1 MATPEY
7 DAEMTLDEYNAIY
20 GGTPAPEPTYDA
32 VMTADEYNAMYG
44 PKNGSF
50 FSMNTAENAPK
61 SLIKG
66 AADLAGMATLAD
78 PVNLM
83 KSAYAGASDWMGG
96 KPVGEALQTSL
107 GKAFEGSNQIKDI
120 RQEYVGEPVY
130 ESKGGQ
136 YLGKALEMVPSAAI
150 PGGTIGGRLLSA
162 VSSGV
167 GGQAA
172 LDAGLPE
179 VVGNVGG
186 GMLPGLIKAAG
197 PKLAKSAEKLQ
208 AAALGATK
216 RQQSQSTSKLGR
228 KLGEWSEK
236 TGYSTPLN
244 QEIDSLRKQGFF
256 KGSMEPDEVLKKA
269 SNEIDSISDDVTATL
284 AQADKVRGAAKV
296 YPKWKKVDEYIESL
310 KPGDQAAARA
320 QAQAEIEATE
330 EALDGSLSSLQAVKK
345 KFNIINKKYYDNAAK
360 GPHSENLDIAMADDL
375 RSTIEN
381 GFDRIIKNDS
391 KATALSRRLGVGK
404 EALSGR
410 VKNLNRKI
418 KERFTLGKMQLE
430 NINAESANYA
440 SKGPDKVLKAL
451 STASSAGGGAGALSL
466 LAGIDPVSSLAI
478 GTGAYL
484 ARTPKGQMLRAAG
497 RRTIGKG
504 MEKIPAN
511 SMTSVVGTA
520 KNLAS
525 EIAPEQ
531 VFREQP
537 PEVSPT
543 PVSTPQ
549 QLSQLIE
556 QQDPLVRSVIAAESS
571 GNPTAV
577 SKTGAKGLM
586 QLMPAT
592 AKAWGVEDPFDPI
605 QNIEGGKKNLEAE
618 LKRFGDIRLALAAYN
633 LGGTKLAAIIK
644 RLGTDDY
651 NRISHALPEETRKY
665 VPKVMAMYNKFNTS
679 KG

>member
-1 MATPEY
+1 
-7 DAEMTLDEYNAIY
+7 MTLDEYNAMY
-20 GGTPAPEPTYDA
+20 GGSPAPQPTYDA

-44 PKNGSF
+44 PKTGSF
-50 FSMNTAENAPK
+50 FSMNTVENAPK
-61 SLIKG
+61 SLVKG

-78 PVNLM
+78 PMNLM

-107 GKAFEGSNQIKDI
+107 SKAFEGSNQIKDA

-130 ESKGGQ
+130 DSKGGQ

-179 VVGNVGG
+179 VVGNVGA
-186 GMLPGLIKAAG
+186 GMLPGLIKSAG

-208 AAALGATK
+208 AAAVGATK
-216 RQQSQSTSKLGR
+216 RAQAQSTSKLGR

-244 QEIDSLRKQGFF
+244 QEIDSLSQQGFF
-256 KGSMEPDEVLKKA
+256 KGSMEPEELLKKA
-269 SNEIDSISDDVTATL
+269 SNEIDTISDDVTATL
-284 AQADKVRGAAKV
+284 AQADKVKGAAKI
-296 YPKWKKVDEYIESL
+296 YPKWKNVEEYISSL
-310 KPGDQAAARA
+310 PSKEQASARAEAQAAISSTE
-320 QAQAEIEATE
+320 QAF
-330 EALDGSLSSLQAVKK
+330 DGSLSALQAEKK
-345 KFNIINKKYYDNAAK
+345 KFNILNKKFYDNAAK
-360 GPHSENLDIAMADDL
+360 GPHSESLDVAMADDL

-381 GFDRIIKNDS
+381 GFNRIIKNDS

-497 RRTIGKG
+497 RKMIGKG

-511 SMTSVVGTA
+511 NMTSVVGAA
-520 KNLAS
+520 KNLAA

-531 VFREQP
+531 VLQGQAPQSPSVSPRP
-537 PEVSPT
+537 SPT
-543 PVSTPQ
+543 PEEVT
-549 QLSQLIE
+549 QLIK
-556 QQDPLVRSVIAAESS
+556 QQDPLVRSIIAIESS
-571 GNPTAV
+571 GNPNAV
-577 SKTGAKGLM
+577 SKVGAKGLM

-592 AKAWGVEDPFDPI
+592 AKAWGVEDPFNPI
-605 QNIEGGKKNLEAE
+605 QNIEGGKKNIDAE
-618 LKRFGDIRLALAAYN
+618 LERFGDVRLALAAYN

-679 KG
+679 QG